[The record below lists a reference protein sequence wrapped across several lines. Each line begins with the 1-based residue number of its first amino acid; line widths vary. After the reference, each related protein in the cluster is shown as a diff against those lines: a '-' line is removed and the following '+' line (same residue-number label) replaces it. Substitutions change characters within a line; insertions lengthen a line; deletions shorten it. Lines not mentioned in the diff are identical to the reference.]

1 MYEYKKKQSKFK
13 RIFLN
18 FILIIIVV
26 AASIFIYDMYT
37 NIDVYSAEEEENKA
51 IKLSSNKSDVQLDE
65 EDATKVLEKTIK
77 CVVGI
82 SKIKN
87 TGSSIFLN
95 NSTSELGLGTGM
107 IVSENGYILTNWHV
121 AGNKY
126 SNCYVTLDNGSVY
139 NGNVMWADSDLDL
152 AIIKISASNLNY
164 ISLGDSDN
172 IKIGEKT
179 YAIGNPIGVEFQR
192 TVTSG
197 IISGVNRTIKIEED
211 NEASYMEDLIQT
223 DATINPGN
231 SGGPLINTKGE
242 VIGVNSIKIKEA
254 EGIGF
259 AIPINIIKPILESF
273 SVNGNFEEAY
283 LGLFAYDK
291 EVIPYLDNSIN
302 FDSGIYIAQISVDG
316 PSKTSG
322 LKVGDIITK
331 IDNISINK
339 MSELR
344 NYIYTKKIGDEV
356 SLTILRNKKER
367 VVKIKLGKK
376 S

>member
-1 MYEYKKKQSKFK
+1 MYEYKKRQSKFK

-18 FILIIIVV
+18 FILIVIVA

-37 NIDVYSAEEEENKA
+37 NIDVYSVEEEKNKA
-51 IKLSSNKSDVQLDE
+51 IKLSSNKSDIQSEE
-65 EDATKVLEKTIK
+65 EDATKILEKTIK

-126 SNCYVTLDNGSVY
+126 SNCYVTLDNGNVY
-139 NGNVMWADSDLDL
+139 NGNVTWADSDLDL
-152 AIIKISASNLNY
+152 AIVKISASNLNY

-179 YAIGNPIGVEFQR
+179 YAIGNPIGVEFQS

-197 IISGVNRTIKIEED
+197 IISGVNRTVKIEEN

-231 SGGPLINTKGE
+231 SGGPLINATGE

-273 SVNGNFEEAY
+273 AVNGSFEEAY

-291 EVIPYLDNSIN
+291 EVIPYLESNID

-331 IDNISINK
+331 IDDISINK

-344 NYIYTKKIGDEV
+344 NYIYTKKVGDEV

>member
-1 MYEYKKKQSKFK
+1 MYEYKKRQSKFK

-18 FILIIIVV
+18 FILIVIVA

-37 NIDVYSAEEEENKA
+37 NIDVYSVEEEENKA
-51 IKLSSNKSDVQLDE
+51 IKLSSNKSDIQSEE
-65 EDATKVLEKTIK
+65 EDTTKILEKTIK

-126 SNCYVTLDNGSVY
+126 SNCYVTLDNGNVY
-139 NGNVMWADSDLDL
+139 NGNVKWADSDLDL
-152 AIIKISASNLNY
+152 AIVKISASNLNY

-197 IISGVNRTIKIEED
+197 IISGVNRTVKIEEN

-231 SGGPLINTKGE
+231 SGGPLINTTGE

-273 SVNGNFEEAY
+273 ALNGSFEEAY

-291 EVIPYLDNSIN
+291 EVIPYLESNID

-331 IDNISINK
+331 IDDISINK

-344 NYIYTKKIGDEV
+344 NYIYTKKVGDEV

-367 VVKIKLGKK
+367 VIKIKLGKK
-376 S
+376 A